1 MTKRERREQREAE
14 REFQKKLK
22 RYYMRPIEQHLCG
35 SGCKMVPGMHKRQ
48 EIWDDFQ
55 LSQRKREVIDIEV
68 IRSRG
73 RLNKEMILIRQFQST
88 LDGSFIIRLN
98 TATLQT
104 AERIGEIVFES
115 REDCQ
120 DYYNNAI
127 RVFEFTEVSPVRSDI
142 DDFFVDPDD
151 LDSFFDTPKGKDLDD
166 FFGDSEKDL
175 DNFFDDGPKDDLDD
189 FFD

>member
-1 MTKRERREQREAE
+1 
-14 REFQKKLK
+14 
-22 RYYMRPIEQHLCG
+22 
-35 SGCKMVPGMHKRQ
+35 MVPGMHKRQ